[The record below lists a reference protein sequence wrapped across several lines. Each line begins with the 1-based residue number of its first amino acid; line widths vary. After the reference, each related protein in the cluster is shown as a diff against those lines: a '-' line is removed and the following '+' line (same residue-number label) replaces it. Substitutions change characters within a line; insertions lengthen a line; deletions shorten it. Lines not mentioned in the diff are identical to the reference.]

1 MSSNFSRIPP
11 LTSELAALEHLKKN
25 DIIFGKGGKN
35 GIDNQQRVWLSR
47 CIFRRPVS
55 VIQDLFQ
62 DNDHVKICAEVLK
75 NGKVKSRDP
84 FCYKNR

>member
-1 MSSNFSRIPP
+1 M
-11 LTSELAALEHLKKN
+11 
-25 DIIFGKGGKN
+25 KN
-35 GIDNQQRVWLSR
+35 GINNQQRVWLSR

-84 FCYKNR
+84 YCYKNSKESESESRLRPIFTKWNW